1 VGTQAGHVVLL
12 VGGATSL
19 WPTGGERLFSG
30 ALSTEVL
37 ASPSPLHIRL
47 SEFLTLHIYNHP
59 YHCINEQ
66 LIDFDGYEFDV

>member
-1 VGTQAGHVVLL
+1 MGTQAGHVVLV

-19 WPTGGERLFSG
+19 WPTGGRGCSLEL
-30 ALSTEVL
+30 LSTEVL
-37 ASPSPLHIRL
+37 ASPSPLHIRH

-66 LIDFDGYEFDV
+66 LIEFDGYEFDV